1 MVERPLSTR
10 TDILKAL
17 EDGMAEGLEIEFKA
31 SDALVRNEQKI
42 NDLCIDLSAMANA
55 TGGTVIYGIDEQKK
69 TGGPVIV
76 DNGVDDPKITREWIE
91 QIIHARVHPR
101 MLFSSQ
107 PVELS
112 PGRFG
117 FVINV
122 PQSQVGP
129 HQAPDKKYYRRV
141 GVQSVAMED
150 YEIRDIFRRATTP
163 DLFVS
168 LSFLNGDRERL
179 VFDEDRDLSHPF
191 NLIAHI
197 ENRSAQPAY
206 HAIVDIGIV
215 TTCER
220 ISGGGYDQLATADN
234 ENGVPM
240 HWFRWSLASPPA
252 LPIFREHKLLMARNV
267 IMLALAHR
275 NMHSQD
281 IHDLTV
287 RVSAPGFS
295 STKHWAIFARGPLL
309 NLHAPGSPYA
319 AENK

>member
-1 MVERPLSTR
+1 
-10 TDILKAL
+10 
-17 EDGMAEGLEIEFKA
+17 
-31 SDALVRNEQKI
+31 LVRNEQKI
-42 NDLCIDLSAMANA
+42 TDLCVDLSAMANA

-76 DNGVDDPKITREWIE
+76 DNGVEDPKITREWIE

-101 MLFSSQ
+101 MLFNSH
-107 PVELS
+107 PIELS

-117 FVINV
+117 YVVTV

-168 LSFLNGDRERL
+168 LSFIEGARDRLDFGDGQDTSRP
-179 VFDEDRDLSHPF
+179 V
-191 NLIAHI
+191 NLIAHV

-215 TTCER
+215 TTFE
-220 ISGGGYDQLATADN
+220 IVSWGSYDRLDTADN

-240 HWFRWSLASPPA
+240 NWFRWSLASPPE
-252 LPIFREHKLLMARNV
+252 LPIFREHKLLLASNV
-267 IMLALAHR
+267 LMLALAHR
-275 NMHSQD
+275 DMRSQS
-281 IHDLTV
+281 IHNLTV

-309 NLHAPGSPYA
+309 TIHPPGSPYA
-319 AENK
+319 AESK